1 VVEVVVEQEQVQ
13 ILQVV
18 NLVVLVV
25 VEEEQLLLQDQ
36 LEQVILLRQV
46 LLKDFL
52 VV

>member
-1 VVEVVVEQEQVQ
+1 VVEVVVEQEPVQ